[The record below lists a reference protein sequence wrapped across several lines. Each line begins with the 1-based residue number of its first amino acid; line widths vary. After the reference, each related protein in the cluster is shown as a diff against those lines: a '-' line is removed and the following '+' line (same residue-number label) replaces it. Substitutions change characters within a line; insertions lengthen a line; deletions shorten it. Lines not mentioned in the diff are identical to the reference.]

1 MSSPRV
7 ARSLAVVVV
16 AVVGCSLASGA
27 RAHTGAPMWSIDAVM
42 SRIDGAKVVIGRWSA
57 RVQAD
62 TTLCNGE
69 GRGTRWHG
77 ERHWRHFTCT
87 WTVFDRK
94 RLVDRDVTFRLHTLT
109 RTRYLIN
116 DARFGAD

>member
-1 MSSPRV
+1 M
-7 ARSLAVVVV
+7 
-16 AVVGCSLASGA
+16 SGA
-27 RAHTGAPMWSIDAVM
+27 RLARRLAGLACAVAACVLAAPAGAHSGAPMWSIGAVM

-69 GRGTRWHG
+69 GLGRRWG
-77 ERHWRHFTCT
+77 GVRHWRHFTCT

-94 RLVDRDVTFRLHTLT
+94 GPPRPRRHLPRTHARPNRFRLT
-109 RTRYLIN
+109 
-116 DARFGAD
+116 DARFGAS